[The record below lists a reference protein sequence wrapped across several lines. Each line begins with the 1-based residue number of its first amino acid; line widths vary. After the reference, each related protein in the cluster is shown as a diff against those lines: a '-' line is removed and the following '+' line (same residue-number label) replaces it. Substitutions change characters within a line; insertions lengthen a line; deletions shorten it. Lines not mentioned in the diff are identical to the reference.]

1 MTEKKQIYF
10 AEDGYREWMKQAVE
24 PYLKAYRKYAYIRS
38 YDGTAIFYNEYR
50 APAAERCIVISHGF
64 CEFAEKYN
72 EVIYY
77 FLNGGFSVYMPEHR
91 GHGYSDRATEDVEK
105 VHVDD
110 FEKYVRDFDCF
121 MNALAGRMEKHRI
134 LFAHS
139 MGGAIGARYL
149 EEYPGVFE
157 AAVLSSPMLRMK
169 TGKYP
174 RLVAKLTAYFYTA
187 TGRGDVYAAGQSGF
201 DEKPDFEHSS
211 CISRARYDYVF
222 EKRMKNLQYRTYG
235 GTYGWVRAAMK
246 ITGILMKKRNL
257 AHINIPVLIFTAGRE
272 HMVDNRAAAEFAN
285 RVPGVSL
292 IALPDAKHEIF
303 NAGYETRLT
312 YYHEIFSFFRA
323 NQSRMVPWKE
333 TENEDEEQNEQARKV
348 LGVI

>member
-1 MTEKKQIYF
+1 
-10 AEDGYREWMKQAVE
+10 
-24 PYLKAYRKYAYIRS
+24 
-38 YDGTAIFYNEYR
+38 
-50 APAAERCIVISHGF
+50 
-64 CEFAEKYN
+64 
-72 EVIYY
+72 
-77 FLNGGFSVYMPEHR
+77 
-91 GHGYSDRATEDVEK
+91 
-105 VHVDD
+105 
-110 FEKYVRDFDCF
+110 
-121 MNALAGRMEKHRI
+121 
-134 LFAHS
+134 
-139 MGGAIGARYL
+139 
-149 EEYPGVFE
+149 
-157 AAVLSSPMLRMK
+157 
-169 TGKYP
+169 
-174 RLVAKLTAYFYTA
+174 
-187 TGRGDVYAAGQSGF
+187 
-201 DEKPDFEHSS
+201 
-211 CISRARYDYVF
+211 
-222 EKRMKNLQYRTYG
+222 MKNLQYRTYG